1 MQSKVGS
8 MTKESIRTDVTTSSF
23 LSKSKDYIR
32 KMGSFSLNAK
42 LFLVG
47 SALFSISG
55 GIWGVIF
62 NLYLIDA
69 GFRQDFVGYMLSVG
83 EVAMGLGALP
93 AGLLCDRIKRRRS
106 FLLATLSGIGLGC
119 VQVFTLNG
127 TILLVTSLLSGGI
140 SSALYIV
147 AWAPFM
153 VEHSSPKERVYLFSM
168 SSVLG
173 WVFGMVGNIIGGI
186 LPETF
191 AIFLKTST
199 SDFLVSRTT
208 LICALAFQIAGLIPL
223 YFIKEKMGN
232 SSGQPKTFS
241 FKNIKSKATI
251 TKLVFATALMGLGS
265 GFIVPLFNVFF
276 QSKLGASK
284 AEIGT
289 IFALGQIGVAVGT
302 LLMPAVAER
311 LGKVKTVST
320 VQLLSIPFI
329 LAIVLS
335 PNIAWA
341 TTPYI
346 VRMSLMNMVGP
357 LRDSFSMEVVYASER
372 ASTSGL
378 NGMFWSVLRAG
389 GTAVAGEMMES
400 GDFFLPYLLTTL
412 LYAAS
417 SILYLFFFSQT
428 KPVDSSEKT

>member
-1 MQSKVGS
+1 MGE
-8 MTKESIRTDVTTSSF
+8 ESYRKDIVASSL

-32 KMGSFSLNAK
+32 RMGSFSPNAK
-42 LFLVG
+42 LFLIG
-47 SALFSISG
+47 NILLSISG

-62 NLYLIDA
+62 NLYLLDV
-69 GFRQDFVGYMLSVG
+69 GFRKDFVGYMLSIA
-83 EVAMGLGALP
+83 ELAMGLGALP
-93 AGLLCDRIKRRRS
+93 VGLLCDRIKRRRS
-106 FLLATLSGIGLGC
+106 FLLAILSGAILGF

-127 TILLVTSLLSGGI
+127 TVLLVTSLLSGGI

-147 AWAPFM
+147 AWAPFI

-173 WVFGMVGNIIGGI
+173 WMFGMVGNIIGGI

-191 AIFLKTST
+191 ATFLNTTT

-208 LICALAFQIAGLIPL
+208 LVCALAFQLAGLVPL
-223 YFIKEKMGN
+223 YIVKEAIR
-232 SSGQPKTFS
+232 SPSDQPKIFS
-241 FKNIKSKATI
+241 FKNIKSRVTI
-251 TKLVFATALMGLGS
+251 PKLVVVTALMGLGS

-276 QSKLGASK
+276 ESKLGASK

-289 IFALGQIGVAVGT
+289 VFALGQIGVAVGT
-302 LLMPAVAER
+302 LLMPAVAAK

-320 VQLLSIPFI
+320 VELLSIPFI

-335 PNIAWA
+335 PNLAWA

-346 VRMSLMNMVGP
+346 VRGSLMNMVGP
-357 LRDSFSMEVVYASER
+357 LRDSFSMEAVYASER
-372 ASTSGL
+372 ATTSGL
-378 NGMFWSVLRAG
+378 NGMFWSILRAG
-389 GTAVAGEMMES
+389 GTAVAGGMME
-400 GDFFLPYLLTTL
+400 GEDFVSPYVLTTV

-417 SILYLFFFSQT
+417 SILYLFFFSKT
-428 KPVDSSEKT
+428 NPVDQAEKT

>member
-1 MQSKVGS
+1 MGE
-8 MTKESIRTDVTTSSF
+8 ESFKTDIVASSL
-23 LSKSKDYIR
+23 LSRSKDYIR
-32 KMGSFSLNAK
+32 RMGSFSPNAK
-42 LFLVG
+42 LFLIG
-47 SALFSISG
+47 NILLSISG

-62 NLYLIDA
+62 NLYLLDV
-69 GFRQDFVGYMLSVG
+69 GFRKDFVGYMLSVG
-83 EVAMGLGALP
+83 ELAMGLGALP

-106 FLLATLSGIGLGC
+106 FLLAISSGAILGF
-119 VQVFTLNG
+119 VQVFTVNG
-127 TILLVTSLLSGGI
+127 TVLLVTSLLSGGI

-147 AWAPFM
+147 AWAPFI

-173 WVFGMVGNIIGGI
+173 WIFGMVGNIIGGI

-191 AIFLKTST
+191 AIFLNTNT

-208 LICALAFQIAGLIPL
+208 LVCALAFQLAGLVPL
-223 YFIKEKMGN
+223 YIVKEAIG
-232 SSGQPKTFS
+232 SPSEQPKTFS
-241 FKNIKSKATI
+241 FKSIKSRATI
-251 TKLVFATALMGLGS
+251 SKLVLVTALMGLGS

-276 QSKLGASK
+276 ESKLGASK

-289 IFALGQIGVAVGT
+289 VFALGQIGVAVGT
-302 LLMPAVAER
+302 LLMPAVAAK

-320 VQLLSIPFI
+320 VELLSIPFI

-335 PNIAWA
+335 PNLAWA

-346 VRMSLMNMVGP
+346 VRGSLMNMVGP

-372 ASTSGL
+372 ATTSGL

-389 GTAVAGEMMES
+389 GTAVAGGMMEG
-400 GDFFLPYLLTTL
+400 GDFFSPYVLTTV
-412 LYAAS
+412 LYATS
-417 SILYLFFFSQT
+417 SILYLFFFSKT
-428 KPVDSSEKT
+428 NPVDHAEKT

>member
-1 MQSKVGS
+1 MRR
-8 MTKESIRTDVTTSSF
+8 ESSLGTDVAASSF

-32 KMGSFSLNAK
+32 KMGSFSSNAR
-42 LFLVG
+42 LFLLGNV
-47 SALFSISG
+47 LMSISG

-62 NLYLIDA
+62 NLYLLDV
-69 GFRQDFVGYMLSVG
+69 GFRKDFVGYMLSFG
-83 EVAMGLGALP
+83 ELAMGLGAMP
-93 AGLLCDRIKRRRS
+93 AGLLCDRIRRRRS
-106 FLLATLSGIGLGC
+106 FLLATSSGIILGFI
-119 VQVFTLNG
+119 QVFTLEG

-173 WVFGMVGNIIGGI
+173 WIFGMIGNIIGGI
-186 LPETF
+186 LPEIF
-191 AIFLKTST
+191 AIILKTNT
-199 SDFLVSRTT
+199 SDFLVSRMT
-208 LICALAFQIAGLIPL
+208 LMCALAFQTAGLIPL
-223 YFIKEKMGN
+223 YLIKEDRG
-232 SSGQPKTFS
+232 SSSAQSKTFS
-241 FKNIKSKATI
+241 FKSVRSSATI

-276 QSKLGASK
+276 ESKLGASK

-289 IFALGQIGVAVGT
+289 VFALGQIGVAIGT
-302 LLMPAVAER
+302 LLMPAAAEK

-335 PNIAWA
+335 TNLAWA
-341 TTPYI
+341 TIPYI
-346 VRMSLMNMVGP
+346 VRGSLMNMVGP
-357 LRDSFSMEVVYASER
+357 LRDSFSMEVVYTSER
-372 ASTSGL
+372 ATTSGL

-389 GTAVAGEMMES
+389 GTAIAGGMMES
-400 GDFFLPYLLTTL
+400 GDFFSPYVLTTV

-417 SILYLFFFSQT
+417 SILYLFFFLKT
-428 KPVDSSEKT
+428 KPVDSS

>member
-1 MQSKVGS
+1 MGE
-8 MTKESIRTDVTTSSF
+8 ESVRTDVVASSL

-32 KMGSFSLNAK
+32 RMGSFSPNAK
-42 LFLVG
+42 LFLIG
-47 SALFSISG
+47 NILLSISG

-62 NLYLIDA
+62 NLYLLDV
-69 GFRQDFVGYMLSVG
+69 GFRKDFVGYMLSIG
-83 EVAMGLGALP
+83 ELAMGLGALP

-106 FLLATLSGIGLGC
+106 FLLAISSGAILGF
-119 VQVFTLNG
+119 VQIFTLNG
-127 TILLVTSLLSGGI
+127 TVLLVTSLLSGGI

-147 AWAPFM
+147 AWAPFI

-173 WVFGMVGNIIGGI
+173 WMFGMIGNIIGGI

-191 AIFLKTST
+191 AVFLNTTT

-208 LICALAFQIAGLIPL
+208 LVCALAFQLAGLVPL
-223 YFIKEKMGN
+223 YTVKEAIG
-232 SSGQPKTFS
+232 SPSEQPKTFS
-241 FKNIKSKATI
+241 FKNIKSRATI
-251 TKLVFATALMGLGS
+251 SKLVLVTALMGLGS

-276 QSKLGASK
+276 ESKLGASK

-289 IFALGQIGVAVGT
+289 VFALGQIGVAVGT
-302 LLMPAVAER
+302 LLMPAVAAK

-320 VQLLSIPFI
+320 VELLSIPFI

-335 PNIAWA
+335 PNLAWA

-346 VRMSLMNMVGP
+346 VRGSLMNMVGP

-372 ASTSGL
+372 ATTSGL
-378 NGMFWSVLRAG
+378 NGMFWSILRAG
-389 GTAVAGEMMES
+389 GTAVAGGMMEG
-400 GDFFLPYLLTTL
+400 GDFFSPYVLTTV

-417 SILYLFFFSQT
+417 SILYLVFFSKI
-428 KPVDSSEKT
+428 KPVDHVEDT

>member
-1 MQSKVGS
+1 MGE
-8 MTKESIRTDVTTSSF
+8 ESFRTDIAASSL
-23 LSKSKDYIR
+23 LSRSKDYIR
-32 KMGSFSLNAK
+32 RMGSFSPNAK
-42 LFLVG
+42 LFLIG
-47 SALFSISG
+47 NILLSISG

-62 NLYLIDA
+62 NLYLLDV
-69 GFRQDFVGYMLSVG
+69 GFRKDFVGYMLSVG
-83 EVAMGLGALP
+83 ELAMGLGALP

-106 FLLATLSGIGLGC
+106 FLLAISSGAILGF
-119 VQVFTLNG
+119 VQIFTLNG
-127 TILLVTSLLSGGI
+127 TVLLVTSLLSGGI

-147 AWAPFM
+147 AWAPFI

-173 WVFGMVGNIIGGI
+173 WIFGMIGNIIGGI

-191 AIFLKTST
+191 AIFLNTNT

-208 LICALAFQIAGLIPL
+208 LVCALAFQLAGLVPL
-223 YFIKEKMGN
+223 YTVKEAIG
-232 SSGQPKTFS
+232 SPSEQPKTFS
-241 FKNIKSKATI
+241 FKNIKSRATI
-251 TKLVFATALMGLGS
+251 SKLVLVTALMGLGS

-276 QSKLGASK
+276 ESKLGASK

-289 IFALGQIGVAVGT
+289 VFALGQIGVAVGT
-302 LLMPAVAER
+302 LLMPAVAAK

-320 VQLLSIPFI
+320 VELLSIPFI

-335 PNIAWA
+335 PNLVWA
-341 TTPYI
+341 TMPYI
-346 VRMSLMNMVGP
+346 VRGSLMNMVGP

-372 ASTSGL
+372 ATTSGL

-389 GTAVAGEMMES
+389 GTAVAGGMMEG
-400 GDFFLPYLLTTL
+400 GDFFSPYVLTTV

-417 SILYLFFFSQT
+417 SILYLFFFSKT
-428 KPVDSSEKT
+428 KPVDQAEET

>member
-1 MQSKVGS
+1 MGE
-8 MTKESIRTDVTTSSF
+8 ESVRTDIAASSF

-32 KMGSFSLNAK
+32 RMGSFSPNAK
-42 LFLVG
+42 LFLIG
-47 SALFSISG
+47 NILLSISG

-62 NLYLIDA
+62 NLYLLDV
-69 GFRQDFVGYMLSVG
+69 GFRKDFVGYMLSVG
-83 EVAMGLGALP
+83 ELAMGLGALP

-106 FLLATLSGIGLGC
+106 FLLAISSGAILGF
-119 VQVFTLNG
+119 VQIFTLNG
-127 TILLVTSLLSGGI
+127 TVLLVTSLLSGGI

-147 AWAPFM
+147 AWAPFI

-173 WVFGMVGNIIGGI
+173 WIFGMIGNIIGGI

-191 AIFLKTST
+191 AIFLNTNT
-199 SDFLVSRTT
+199 SDVLVSRTT
-208 LICALAFQIAGLIPL
+208 LVCALAFQLAGLVPL
-223 YFIKEKMGN
+223 YVVKEAIG
-232 SSGQPKTFS
+232 SPSEQPKTFS
-241 FKNIKSKATI
+241 FKNIKSRATI
-251 TKLVFATALMGLGS
+251 SKLVLVTALMGLGS

-276 QSKLGASK
+276 ESKLGASK

-289 IFALGQIGVAVGT
+289 VFALGQIGVAVGT
-302 LLMPAVAER
+302 LLMPAVAAK

-320 VQLLSIPFI
+320 VELLSIPFI

-335 PNIAWA
+335 PNLVWA
-341 TTPYI
+341 TMPYI
-346 VRMSLMNMVGP
+346 VRGSLMNMVGP

-372 ASTSGL
+372 ATTSGL

-389 GTAVAGEMMES
+389 GTAVAGGMMEG
-400 GDFFLPYLLTTL
+400 GDFFSPYVLTTV

-417 SILYLFFFSQT
+417 SILYLFFFSKT
-428 KPVDSSEKT
+428 KPVDQAEET